1 MAIDALYREY
11 FQKSKI
17 FLYPLLDIK
26 KGSCAVPEQ
35 TYLSWEGYIKPEDTK
50 LITIYPNRKDAEYKL
65 FEKNTLLKHCRICD
79 YVELSDEQLLIT
91 FDFSDLS
98 EDWNH
103 FINGKYSMIDV
114 KIKRKI
120 LSFFNKNSGNHVYME
135 SYLFPEKYFNLYANL
150 LDTSEEILRSVGE
163 LCSKPDLDKEN
174 LVVEVI
180 DLENKKILG

>member
-1 MAIDALYREY
+1 M
-11 FQKSKI
+11 
-17 FLYPLLDIK
+17 YPLLDIK

-35 TYLSWEGYIKPEDTK
+35 TYLSWEGYIKPEDAK
-50 LITIYPNRKDAEYKL
+50 LVTVYPNRKDDEYKF
-65 FEKNTLLKHCRICD
+65 FEKNILLKHSRICD
-79 YVELSDEQLLIT
+79 YVELNEEQLLIT

-163 LCSKPDLDKEN
+163 LCSKPDLEREN
-174 LVVEVI
+174 LVAKVI